1 MTGTGP
7 PSWRAWPICRIKRQ
21 SDPARL
27 SVADIVEIARP
38 AALHDQVYARLR
50 AMLVDGTIAPG
61 AKLNE
66 RELCARLSIS
76 RTPLREAIKLLALSG
91 MVELLPNRGA
101 VAAKL
106 NERDVTDTFEVLAA
120 LEGLAGELAAMRA
133 SEEQRRTIAALHEA
147 MLAAHGRRDLDDYY
161 RFNAEIHVALITA
174 AGNPVL
180 SRAYQSVNARV
191 QSLRFRL
198 VPDGAMWQSA
208 LDDHNRMMAALAARD
223 GTGLKTIMTRHL
235 QARCDQILARLGAG
249 EIPARREAA
258 F

>member
-1 MTGTGP
+1 M
-7 PSWRAWPICRIKRQ
+7 
-21 SDPARL
+21 
-27 SVADIVEIARP
+27 ADIAEIARP

-66 RELCARLSIS
+66 RELCARLEIS

-106 NERDVTDTFEVLAA
+106 DACDVIDTFEVLAA
-120 LEGLAGELAAMRA
+120 LEGLAGELAATRI
-133 SEEQRRTIAALHEA
+133 SEEGRKAIASLHEA
-147 MLAAHGRRDLDDYY
+147 MLDAHARGDLPDYY
-161 RFNAEIHVALITA
+161 RLNAEIHVALIA
-174 AGNPVL
+174 ASGNPVL
-180 SRAYQSVNARV
+180 VRAYQSINARV

-198 VPDGAMWQSA
+198 GQEGAAWQSA

-223 GTGLKTIMTRHL
+223 GAGLKSIMTRHL
-235 QARCDQILARLGAG
+235 QARCDHILARLGAS
-249 EIPARREAA
+249 